1 MDLKFQGCFRSLV
14 FLSNDFLPA
23 AEPIARLIEELNKLP
38 GIGPK
43 SAQRLAYHLLQAPPE
58 KAEALAAAIK
68 TVKEKLHLCSICLN
82 ITDSDPCSICLNE
95 ERDRTKICIVEE
107 PIDILPLER
116 TRKYLGLYHVLHGVI
131 APGDGIGPEELKVKE
146 LLSRLNNG
154 AVTEVILATNPNL
167 EGEATAMYLQRLIVP
182 LGIRVTRLARG
193 LPFGADLEY
202 ADDVTLSRALEGRQE
217 M

>member
-1 MDLKFQGCFRSLV
+1 MNTS
-14 FLSNDFLPA
+14 SMPT

-43 SAQRLAYHLLQAPPE
+43 SAQRLTYYLLRAPVE
-58 KAEALAAAIK
+58 EVQALADAIK
-68 TVKEKLHLCSICLN
+68 AVKEKLTLCSICLN
-82 ITDSDPCSICLNE
+82 ITDSDPCSIC
-95 ERDRTKICIVEE
+95 RDEQRDHTKICVVEE

-116 TRKYLGLYHVLHGVI
+116 TKKYKGLYHVLHGVI
-131 APGDGIGPEELKVKE
+131 APTDGIGPEELKIKE

-154 AVTEVILATNPNL
+154 IVTEVILATNPNL
-167 EGEATAMYLQRLIVP
+167 EGEATAMYLQRLIAP
-182 LGIRVTRLARG
+182 IGIRVTRLARG
-193 LPFGADLEY
+193 LPYGGDLEY

>member
-1 MDLKFQGCFRSLV
+1 MNAKST
-14 FLSNDFLPA
+14 PT

-43 SAQRLAYHLLQAPPE
+43 SAQRLTYYLLRAP
-58 KAEALAAAIK
+58 AEEVQSLVEAIK
-68 TVKEKLHLCSICLN
+68 AVKERLILCSICLN
-82 ITDSDPCSICLNE
+82 ITDSDPCSICSNE
-95 ERDRTKICIVEE
+95 QRDHTKICVVEE

-116 TRKYLGLYHVLHGVI
+116 TKKYNGLYHVLHGVI
-131 APGDGIGPEELKVKE
+131 APTDGIGPEELKIKE

-154 AVTEVILATNPNL
+154 SVTEVILATNPNM
-167 EGEATAMYLQRLIVP
+167 EGEATAMYLQRLISP
-182 LGIRVTRLARG
+182 IGIRVTRLARG
-193 LPFGADLEY
+193 LPYGGDLEY